1 LRSKTY
7 LYRISMVSSVKTFF
21 RTFLNC
27 FRYSIYETSL
37 KQVFGFDRFFRPWL
51 WRTEAI
57 IYVFLDLAAM
67 ETENWSN
74 RVSFVSAP
82 TSITQFV
89 VGFWLTYL
97 KHYFIIAFLDNGL
110 PINNSNPISK
120 CFFSCKCVFGIEK
133 LNVPKL
139 KSLIN
144 ENKISQNEFSCVTLN

>member
-1 LRSKTY
+1 MNRYVDSEIVNYSTMLFN
-7 LYRISMVSSVKTFF
+7 VQ
-21 RTFLNC
+21 NC
-27 FRYSIYETSL
+27 FWYSIFETSL